1 VYGVALPAL
10 FGGALLFAAAG
21 IGFGPV
27 TASVLALVPVAY
39 ARAAYG
45 AYRQRRRQGD
55 PPRHA
60 ALYGAFCMLGKLPES
75 IGIGT
80 YWLNRL
86 RGRYSG
92 LMEYKTAEPASRA
105 GAAPAAE
112 ARAANGAPC

>member
-1 VYGVALPAL
+1 
-10 FGGALLFAAAG
+10 
-21 IGFGPV
+21 
-27 TASVLALVPVAY
+27 
-39 ARAAYG
+39 
-45 AYRQRRRQGD
+45 
-55 PPRHA
+55 
-60 ALYGAFCMLGKLPES
+60 MLGKLPES